1 MNRNREIVVVCH
13 CILNCNSKV
22 EDCQNLREHK
32 I

>member
-1 MNRNREIVVVCH
+1 MKRNREIVVVCH

-22 EDCQNLREHK
+22 EGLSEFKEHK